1 MFSQCIEFC
10 GSVQGHG
17 KLEPI
22 SSRGGCIP
30 WAGNYRYYQ
39 PLLNVKSLML
49 CSPCRQSNGFGTL
62 WNLEMR
68 CKATNAFVLHLI
80 CIAWY
85 FMYHKCF
92 KNMATSS
99 NFLARV
105 SKLTCTCYTN
115 QRLANYL
122 NLFYRCGEEQW
133 WFQASLFFK
142 QPPWCSSWNHQKW
155 RTLGDACKWNW

>member
-1 MFSQCIEFC
+1 MASWNPSPAEVDAFHEQVTIGIINSCWMWNCIF
-10 GSVQGHG
+10 
-17 KLEPI
+17 L
-22 SSRGGCIP
+22 
-30 WAGNYRYYQ
+30 
-39 PLLNVKSLML
+39 LML

-68 CKATNAFVLHLI
+68 YKATNAFVLHHI

-92 KNMATSS
+92 INMATSS

-105 SKLTCTCYTN
+105 SKLTCTCYTS
-115 QRLANYL
+115 QCLANYL
-122 NLFYRCGEEQW
+122 NLFYRCGEEQS
-133 WFQASLFFK
+133 WFKASLFFK

-155 RTLGDACKWNW
+155 RTLGDACKWNWWAP